1 VPHEWPTA
9 QCGTVVALLLPVCMF
24 CCHLMCHPQ
33 HAPWATMTPS
43 ARTSS
48 RYLGNTRAHLDN
60 VRAFLYLFPM
70 AHKGSQYACFHGA
83 PVRRAM
89 GSGAH
94 TTLRLPSLLARLK
107 AAGHVAASQP
117 PGAEWWG
124 SGATGREAVPEP
136 SRMGSRDSELWDTRR
151 QWMLTPLLVLT

>member
-1 VPHEWPTA
+1 
-9 QCGTVVALLLPVCMF
+9 MR
-24 CCHLMCHPQ
+24 HPQ
-33 HAPWATMTPS
+33 HAPRATMTSS
-43 ARTSS
+43 ARTSG
-48 RYLGNTRAHLDN
+48 RYLGNTREHLDN

-107 AAGHVAASQP
+107 AAGHVAASKP

-124 SGATGREAVPEP
+124 SGATEYVAVPEP

-151 QWMLTPLLVLT
+151 HVDARPSLGPNLELVHEGTRSAGYRQWPQGPPQGRL